1 LLDPQA
7 FGGLEGATRQ
17 IDFVA
22 AACHASTPRTPA
34 QPVRLPGERGLA
46 RRAEQL
52 AGGVVLHPSIAPL
65 LAPWQEK
72 FGIAAP
78 TALA

>member
-1 LLDPQA
+1 
-7 FGGLEGATRQ
+7 
-17 IDFVA
+17 
-22 AACHASTPRTPA
+22 
-34 QPVRLPGERGLA
+34 
-46 RRAEQL
+46 
-52 AGGVVLHPSIAPL
+52 VVLHPSIAPL